1 MDTTPAA
8 ALTTLTVES
17 RLQRLERTNA
27 RWRAVALA
35 GLAGIM
41 GLLIGGMGQPQ
52 QRAAAKPDESLFGYQ
67 YVSVGDT
74 IYRIDKF
81 GDMSYITVGG
91 VGTGGVRSSNGYFN
105 WGRVR
110 IDRERSLSDRPQ

>member
-1 MDTTPAA
+1 MDTT
-8 ALTTLTVES
+8 TTQCATTES
-17 RLQRLERTNA
+17 RLHRLERTNA
-27 RWRAVALA
+27 RWRAGALA
-35 GLAGIM
+35 GLAGVL

-52 QRAAAKPDESLFGYQ
+52 QRAAAKPDESASGYQ

>member
-1 MDTTPAA
+1 MDTTHAA
-8 ALTTLTVES
+8 ALTTTTAES
-17 RLQRLERTNA
+17 RLHRLEKSNA
-27 RWRAVALA
+27 RWRAGALA
-35 GLAGIM
+35 GLAGVI

-52 QRAAAKPDESLFGYQ
+52 RPAVQDQSHLGYQ

-81 GDMSYITVGG
+81 GEMSYISVGG
-91 VGTGGVRSSNGYFN
+91 TGTTGVRSSNGYFT

-110 IDRERSLSDRPQ
+110 FDKERAMSDRP

>member
-1 MDTTPAA
+1 MDTTA
-8 ALTTLTVES
+8 TVES
-17 RLQRLERTNA
+17 RLHRLEKTNA
-27 RWRAVALA
+27 RWRAGAIA
-35 GLAGIM
+35 GLAGSL

-52 QRAAAKPDESLFGYQ
+52 RAVPGDQSHRGFQ

-81 GDMSYITVGG
+81 GDISYITVGG

-110 IDRERSLSDRPQ
+110 IDEERTMSDRP